1 MFFYID
7 NLSCRAILVKYANE
21 LLVYEQFED

>member
-7 NLSCRAILVKYANE
+7 NLSCRAIIVKYANE
-21 LLVYEQFED
+21 LLVYEQFEA